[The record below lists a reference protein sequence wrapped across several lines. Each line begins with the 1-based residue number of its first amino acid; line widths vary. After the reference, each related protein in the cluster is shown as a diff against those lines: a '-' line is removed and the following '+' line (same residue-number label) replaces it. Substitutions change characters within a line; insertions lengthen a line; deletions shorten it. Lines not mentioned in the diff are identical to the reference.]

1 VAATGHNQIIQAIQ
15 VNQGGRI
22 MKAQTKSF
30 LAGILFTLVS
40 GLLVW
45 QAMRFNAPPLL
56 VSAKAQDT
64 YQLPTRGLA
73 CAIGNLQG
81 GYAFALEGVIVGSS
95 SKENYASVGVL
106 TLDGQGGA
114 ALRLTQSYEGRIT
127 GPSALGGRYTLGDD
141 CAGQLLF
148 ASGARFDFVSDN
160 AGRELRLLQT
170 NPTNVVYGTA
180 RKQ

>member
-1 VAATGHNQIIQAIQ
+1 
-15 VNQGGRI
+15 

-30 LAGILFTLVS
+30 LAGVLCTLVS

-45 QAMRFNAPPLL
+45 QAMRANAPQLL

-73 CAIGNLQG
+73 CALGNLQG
-81 GYAFALEGVIVGSS
+81 GYALALEGVIVGSN

-106 TLDGQGGA
+106 TLDGQGA
-114 ALRLTQSYEGRIT
+114 AVLRLTQSYDGRIV
-127 GPSALGGRYTLGDD
+127 GPTALGGRYTLGDD

-160 AGRELRLLQT
+160 GGRELRLLQT
-170 NPTNVVYGTA
+170 NPTNVVHGTA